1 MVRVIAVSCFY
12 LYAFPLH
19 AMVSK
24 PAPQA
29 VFAFAVAC
37 VQLYQRLRVGSIV
50 GGYAALLP
58 KADVGVV
65 PGRQRFEYVGGTLD
79 KLFVLPVAAIGMQH
93 RHNGIDNE
101 DVDRC
106 GG

>member
-1 MVRVIAVSCFY
+1 
-12 LYAFPLH
+12 
-19 AMVSK
+19 MVSK

-29 VFAFAVAC
+29 ILSFAVAC
-37 VQLYQRLRVGSIV
+37 MQLYQCLRVGSIV

-58 KADVGVV
+58 QADVGVV
-65 PGRQRFEYVGGTLD
+65 LGRQRFEDVGGTLD
-79 KLFVLPVAAIGMQH
+79 KLFVLTMAAISVEH

-106 GG
+106 GR

>member
-1 MVRVIAVSCFY
+1 MI
-12 LYAFPLH
+12 
-19 AMVSK
+19 SK

-29 VFAFAVAC
+29 ILSFAISC

-58 KADVGVV
+58 KAYVCVV
-65 PGRQRFEYVGGTLD
+65 LGRQRFEYVGGTLD
-79 KLFVLPVAAIGMQH
+79 KLFVLTMAAIGMQH
-93 RHNGIDNE
+93 RHHSIDDE
-101 DVDRC
+101 DVYGC

>member
-1 MVRVIAVSCFY
+1 MI
-12 LYAFPLH
+12 
-19 AMVSK
+19 SK

-29 VFAFAVAC
+29 ILSFAISC

-58 KADVGVV
+58 QADVGVV
-65 PGRQRFEYVGGTLD
+65 LGRQRFEYVGGTLNE
-79 KLFVLPVAAIGMQH
+79 LFVLTMAAISVEH

-106 GG
+106 GR

>member
-1 MVRVIAVSCFY
+1 
-12 LYAFPLH
+12 
-19 AMVSK
+19 MVSK

-65 PGRQRFEYVGGTLD
+65 LGRQRFEYVGGTLD

-93 RHNGIDNE
+93 RHHGIDDE
-101 DVDRC
+101 DVDGS

>member
-1 MVRVIAVSCFY
+1 
-12 LYAFPLH
+12 
-19 AMVSK
+19 MVSK

-29 VFAFAVAC
+29 ILSFAISC

-58 KADVGVV
+58 QAYVGVV
-65 PGRQRFEYVGGTLD
+65 LGRQRFEYVGGTLD
-79 KLFVLPVAAIGMQH
+79 KLFVLPVAAISVEH
-93 RHNGIDNE
+93 RHNGIDDE
-101 DVDRC
+101 DVYGC

>member
-1 MVRVIAVSCFY
+1 MI
-12 LYAFPLH
+12 
-19 AMVSK
+19 SK

-29 VFAFAVAC
+29 VLALAVAC
-37 VQLYQRLRVGSIV
+37 MQLYQRLRVGSVI

-65 PGRQRFEYVGGTLD
+65 LGRQRFEDVGGTLD
-79 KLFVLPVAAIGMQH
+79 KLFVLPVAAISVEH

-106 GG
+106 GR